1 MSWLS
6 LGRLAELSWGLEVF
20 VVVTATLIVRACA
33 DNSPLDDN
41 NYPLSFL
48 NVGSGEEVTI
58 KELAELIAHELDFT
72 GSIVWDES
80 KPNGNPRKLLDIEKI
95 KSIGWRPTISLKEG
109 IKKTLVNYKEDL
121 RNKIL
126 RI

>member
-1 MSWLS
+1 MHVDD
-6 LGRLAELSWGLEVF
+6 LGKACLYVLENWDPS
-20 VVVTATLIVRACA
+20 A
-33 DNSPLDDN
+33 DNSPLDEN
-41 NYPLSFL
+41 NYPLAFL

-80 KPNGNPRKLLDIEKI
+80 KPNGNPRKLLNIEKI
-95 KSIGWRPTISLKEG
+95 KSIGWTPTISLKEG